1 MVLNRLFFSVSFS
14 VCALIFIIHIFIMY
28 ISKKKFKNVE
38 NSIFKYL
45 LVGNAVT
52 IIVEFASVLTLYNL
66 PRLEGLANFICKL
79 YEALI
84 CLWQFLFIFYILIL
98 NTREMTNIEERKKV
112 RNSMLIGL
120 SILYGI
126 CLVVMLISPIKYY
139 DYTKS
144 LYVFNGVGTTIIQ
157 VLGILSLI
165 LTLIAVT
172 LNKKITKKQKLPN
185 YICLTLLFI
194 LMIVHAILR
203 IEINL
208 ENFMFS
214 LLLIT
219 LYFTLENQDNMIL
232 EELETSKKAADVANA
247 AQTEFLANMSHEIR
261 TPMNSILGFTESL
274 LNEKELKEDIVKKDM
289 AGIHDA
295 AVTLLTLINNIL
307 DISRIESGRE
317 KIVEKS
323 YEMKDLIYEINSS
336 ILARMP
342 KEVTFQIK
350 ANETMPKQYKGDYA
364 KVNKVIQNV
373 IINAICC
380 TTFGSIELKIDRVQ
394 ENDKNQLIFTVR
406 NSGNVMTIEEFNKNF
421 NDFVHLGVKDDN
433 EVSSAKL
440 GLMVAKQY
448 AKMMNGVISFQTEGG
463 NTIYTIKLPE
473 QVTNEEALGDVFKD
487 VAKDSPEH
495 KLFDLSGKKVLVVDD
510 NKVNIRLACRLL
522 EGYKVEIDTAE
533 SGNECIE
540 KVKDN
545 TYDMIFLDHMMPEMD
560 GITTLKLLK
569 SYGYHLPPVIALTAN
584 FYTGAKEEYLEQG
597 FNDYLAKPI
606 SYKELNK
613 IMYEFFITEDKD
625 IKQEQAPIQQE
636 KPSSDVEEV
645 I

>member
-126 CLVVMLISPIKYY
+126 CLIVMLISPIKYY

-342 KEVTFQIK
+342 KDVTFQIK
-350 ANETMPKQYKGDYA
+350 ANETMPKQYQGDYA

-394 ENDKNQLIFTVR
+394 ENDMNQLIFTVR

-540 KVKDN
+540 KVKEN

-560 GITTLKLLK
+560 GIATLKLLK